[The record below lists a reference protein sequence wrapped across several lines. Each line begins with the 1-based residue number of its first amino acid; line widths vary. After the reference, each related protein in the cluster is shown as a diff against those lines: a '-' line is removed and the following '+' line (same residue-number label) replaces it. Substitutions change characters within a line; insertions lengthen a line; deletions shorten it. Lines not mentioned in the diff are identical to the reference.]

1 MTKWLISRF
10 IPGDRDPG
18 DPEVRKQYGTLS
30 GGVGIGL
37 NLLLFL
43 GKLLS
48 GFLTGSVAVV
58 ADAVNNLSD
67 AATSVVTLVGFRL
80 AGQEADREHPFGHG
94 RMEYLTGLIVAMAI
108 IMMGIELGKSSVGK
122 IFRPEPL
129 SFSWLAVGILVASI
143 GVKLWMYF
151 FNRKLGQ
158 IIGSAAMEATA
169 ADSLSDTVSTGVVL
183 AATLAGH
190 YFKLHIDGF
199 AGLLVAVFILK
210 TGWEAAK
217 DTLDPLLGRPM
228 DPALAKEIDRLAVEH
243 PNILAIHDLVY
254 HDYGPGRAMMSF
266 HAEVPAD
273 ADLLD
278 IHDMIDHIEREM
290 KARYHI
296 ETVIH
301 MDPVVNDDRTRTLRE
316 QVAQLACTLDRRITI
331 HDLRITAGP
340 RHTNV
345 LFDMVLPYGSPLS
358 DSQAKEQMGK
368 LVRQLDKRYHPVIQ
382 VDHSFIEDQGE

>member
-1 MTKWLISRF
+1 MICTKQRPSGQRAAAITLWCLIPTRWPSWIRPPDRATLPVPPGAGGQAWAVYSFLLSYLHTGKKEYLETAAKVGDYF
-10 IPGDRDPG
+10 ISQVQEDWIPRCDFRQPDG
-18 DPEVRKQYGTLS
+18 DPLE
-30 GGVGIGL
+30 
-37 NLLLFL
+37 
-43 GKLLS
+43 
-48 GFLTGSVAVV
+48 
-58 ADAVNNLSD
+58 DACYKDLRHREGWKNSP
-67 AATSVVTLVGFRL
+67 
-80 AGQEADREHPFGHG
+80 DRV
-94 RMEYLTGLIVAMAI
+94 L
-108 IMMGIELGKSSVGK
+108 EL
-122 IFRPEPL
+122 
-129 SFSWLAVGILVASI
+129 
-143 GVKLWMYF
+143 
-151 FNRKLGQ
+151 Q
-158 IIGSAAMEATA
+158 
-169 ADSLSDTVSTGVVL
+169 
-183 AATLAGH
+183 
-190 YFKLHIDGF
+190 IDGF

-278 IHDMIDHIEREM
+278 IHDMIDNIEREM

-345 LFDMVLPYGSPLS
+345 LFDMVLPYGSPLG